1 VGFLEIDL
9 IKSEYHFICISKFS
23 SKIMKTKELQFEVKY
38 PNNGEWIEVSG
49 NIFLR
54 DLLTD
59 FDRITPIITEMLEG
73 QEIVSPSA
81 AFRIKIRQ
89 GARNILVPSRMSNAP
104 KAFN

>member
-1 VGFLEIDL
+1 MRFLEINL
-9 IKSEYHFICISKFS
+9 IKSEYHFICIPKFGF
-23 SKIMKTKELQFEVKY
+23 KIMKSKEMQFEVKY
-38 PNNGEWIEVSG
+38 PNNGEWIEVSEK
-49 NIFLR
+49 IFLR

-89 GARNILVPSRMSNAP
+89 GARNILVPNRLSNVP

>member
-1 VGFLEIDL
+1 MGFFEIDL
-9 IKSEYHFICISKFS
+9 IKSESHFICIPKFGFE
-23 SKIMKTKELQFEVKY
+23 IMKSKELQFEVKY
-38 PNNGEWIEVSG
+38 PNNGDWIEVSE

-73 QEIVSPSA
+73 QEIVSHSA

-89 GARNILVPSRMSNAP
+89 GAKNNFVPKRLSNAP